1 MIWWEKI
8 TWRTALLAW
17 LITTMMVVT
26 FALAIIPEQKRIF
39 QASLGSK
46 AYGVAVSLRN
56 ITAAA
61 VVNEDYSS
69 VVDQCME
76 MLKADRSIKYIILT
90 RNDGFSLIHE
100 RSGWRSLTLT
110 DVWLPPDRKPRSNM
124 AVMPLFQQPTF
135 NFSEPFNYSGISW
148 GWIHVGLSL
157 ETYDQSVRSV
167 YFRTGLLALVFTV
180 LSLGAMILYAKY
192 LVRPII
198 NLQDTVGKIAAGD
211 LSARAPTGRT
221 DELGQLASSVNIM
234 TEALL
239 RRDRTLKEA
248 NETLEQRVQERTRA
262 LQDQIFARE
271 LAHREL
277 AEAQRR
283 LMQLSREA
291 GMAEVATGVLHN
303 VGNVLNS
310 VNISANLVQNS
321 LAGSPRLALLKQVG
335 ELMRAQGEK
344 LPQFLANDPR
354 GQLVPALLMEIAE
367 QLPTDQSAV
376 VAELGQLV
384 QNVDHIKQIVAT
396 QQSYAKSGGVIQNVA
411 PAALFEETLRMTQ
424 ASLARH
430 QIHVSRHFDEI
441 PVLHTDRHQ
450 VLQILI
456 NFVTN
461 AIQAVKPL
469 EPGEGQIS
477 LHLSTDHGQVKFTVE
492 DNGIGIS
499 SENRQKIFRHGFT
512 TRKDGHGF
520 GLHSG
525 ALAARALGGQLM
537 VDSKGPGL
545 GASFTLIL
553 PIEAHANNPQIQRET
568 P

>member
-1 MIWWEKI
+1 MIWWKKI

-17 LITTMMVVT
+17 LITTTTVVT

-39 QASLGSK
+39 QANLGSK

-56 ITAAA
+56 ITSAA

-76 MLKADRSIKYIILT
+76 MLKADRTIDYIILT

-100 RSGWRSLTLT
+100 RSGWRSLTLSG
-110 DVWLPPDRKPRSNM
+110 VWLPVDRKPRSNM
-124 AVMPLFQQPTF
+124 AVMPLFLQPTY

-157 ETYDQSVRSV
+157 DTYDQSVRSV
-167 YFRTGLLALVFTV
+167 YFRTGLLALFFTM
-180 LSLGAMILYAKY
+180 LSLGAMVLYAKY

-198 NLQDTVGKIAAGD
+198 NLQDIVSRIAAGD
-211 LSARAPTGRT
+211 LSARAPTRRT
-221 DELGQLASSVNIM
+221 DELGQLALSVNTM

-248 NETLEQRVQERTRA
+248 NETLEQRVQERTSA
-262 LQDQIFARE
+262 LQDQISARE

-321 LAGSPRLALLKQVG
+321 LASSPRVALLKQVG

-344 LPQFLANDPR
+344 LPQFLADDPR

-367 QLPTDQSAV
+367 QLPTDQSSV

-411 PAALFEETLRMTQ
+411 PAALFDETLRMNQ

-430 QIHVSRHFDEI
+430 KIQVTRHFNEV

-469 EPGEGQIS
+469 ESGERQID
-477 LHLSTDHGQVKFTVE
+477 LHLSTSNGQVKFTVE

-499 SENRQKIFRHGFT
+499 SDNRQKIFRHGFT

-525 ALAARALGGQLM
+525 ALAARVLGGQLM

-545 GASFTLIL
+545 GASFSLLL
-553 PIEAHANNPQIQRET
+553 PVQASIDNPQDQKET
-568 P
+568 S

>member
-1 MIWWEKI
+1 M
-8 TWRTALLAW
+8 
-17 LITTMMVVT
+17 
-26 FALAIIPEQKRIF
+26 
-39 QASLGSK
+39 
-46 AYGVAVSLRN
+46 
-56 ITAAA
+56 
-61 VVNEDYSS
+61 
-69 VVDQCME
+69 
-76 MLKADRSIKYIILT
+76 
-90 RNDGFSLIHE
+90 
-100 RSGWRSLTLT
+100 
-110 DVWLPPDRKPRSNM
+110 
-124 AVMPLFQQPTF
+124 MPLFQQPTY

-167 YFRTGLLALVFTV
+167 YFRTGLLALFFTM

-221 DELGQLASSVNIM
+221 DELGQLASSVNTM

-239 RRDRTLKEA
+239 RRDSTLKEA

-262 LQDQIFARE
+262 LQDQIAARE

-335 ELMRAQGEK
+335 GLMRAQGEK
-344 LPQFLANDPR
+344 LPQFLASDPR

-430 QIHVSRHFDEI
+430 QVQVTRHFDEV

-469 EPGEGQIS
+469 EPGEGHIS
-477 LHLSTDHGQVKFTVE
+477 LRLSAADGQVKFTVE

-553 PIEAHANNPQIQRET
+553 PAAAPIDNPQIQKET